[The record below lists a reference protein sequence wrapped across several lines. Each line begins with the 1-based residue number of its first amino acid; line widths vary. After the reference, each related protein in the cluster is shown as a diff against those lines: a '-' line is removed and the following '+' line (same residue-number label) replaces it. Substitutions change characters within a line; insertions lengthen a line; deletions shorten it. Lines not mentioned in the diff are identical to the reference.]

1 LTAIEA
7 DSAMD
12 VSPAGRSRQ
21 RRSARSERPA
31 ATGRRGRR
39 ARAGATEDV
48 VASLTAMIEQLIS
61 ENRRLKRDVA
71 RAERGAAGSS
81 LGQASKALSGLQRRV
96 SRALAEEPGSRGR
109 GSAATSAGPRP
120 RRKVTDPQVL
130 QRRREALAKAREV
143 RAAKRRATSE
153 S

>member
-1 LTAIEA
+1 
-7 DSAMD
+7 
-12 VSPAGRSRQ
+12 
-21 RRSARSERPA
+21 
-31 ATGRRGRR
+31 
-39 ARAGATEDV
+39 V

-71 RAERGAAGSS
+71 SAERGAAGSS

-109 GSAATSAGPRP
+109 GSAATSVSPRP